1 MSYKKG
7 TNVMLF
13 LITMLAAIFLFQSF
27 SLKALTT
34 NQPIGPDYFPKVVSI
49 LLIITCIISFFT
61 TKRKTED
68 QKVELEN
75 FKFVIYTI
83 LATTVFVALWQ
94 FLGLFYVCSFVFIFA
109 LLFLYNNNENMI
121 KKILTSLGISLAVIL
136 FVYAVFGKL
145 LNVLF

>member
-1 MSYKKG
+1 
-7 TNVMLF
+7 
-13 LITMLAAIFLFQSF
+13 MLAAIFLFQSF

-34 NQPIGPDYFPKVVSI
+34 NQPIGPDFFPKVVTV

-61 TKRKTED
+61 TKRKTDD

-75 FKFVIYTI
+75 IKFVIYTI
-83 LATTVFVALWQ
+83 LATIVFAALWQ

-109 LLFLYNNNENMI
+109 LLFLYNNNGNII
-121 KKILTSLGISLAVIL
+121 KKMLISLGISLAVIL
-136 FVYAVFGKL
+136 FVYVVFGKL

>member
-7 TNVMLF
+7 TTVMLF
-13 LITMLAAIFLFQSF
+13 LITLLAAIFLFQSF

-34 NQPIGPDYFPKVVSI
+34 NQPIGPDFFPKVVSV

-75 FKFVIYTI
+75 FKFVIYTL

-109 LLFLYNNNENMI
+109 LLFLYNNNGNI
-121 KKILTSLGISLAVIL
+121 TKKILTSLGISLTVIL